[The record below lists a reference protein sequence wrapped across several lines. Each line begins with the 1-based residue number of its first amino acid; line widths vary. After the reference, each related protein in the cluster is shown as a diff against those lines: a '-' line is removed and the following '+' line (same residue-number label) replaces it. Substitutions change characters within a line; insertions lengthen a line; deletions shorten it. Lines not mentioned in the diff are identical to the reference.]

1 LGNSFVGSAR
11 LSPEPLLPRCCGGA
25 RTARERPESE
35 PASSKGRLQRSDG
48 KSHLQ
53 FTGRY
58 HRISEIRR
66 TRRIL
71 KQREQRAKDMRLTL
85 RQQIFFGYILMVTFT
100 LIVGIYAI
108 WGLTELNQVTS
119 EIIFTDMAV
128 GEKISKLNDCIQAQ
142 DLYEQRF
149 LAFGQPDSENL
160 FWSRSR
166 DFKAL
171 LSEIGSA
178 QPALKNSLDGIVS
191 QHDGYD
197 QLFAK
202 EVSLIKSGDNRREVV
217 EVSST
222 ALKAG
227 FNRILSSIRD
237 IDIKNK
243 ARQNKQISRSGTLGE
258 RVLMVTIILSAV
270 SFVFGVLFA
279 SLLTSHLTTAINRL
293 KAATHSI
300 RSGNFDNIPDIQ
312 GADELADLAISFKE
326 MSVRLK
332 ELEVTNLDANPLT
345 KLPGNLAI
353 EKELLT
359 RLNDT
364 EKFSFCLVDLDNFKA
379 FNDRYGY
386 ARGSDVIKWL
396 AEVLSGIKK
405 DIGTSHDFLGHIG
418 GDDFV
423 IICSPERVHA
433 ICNKIIEEFDR
444 GIVNFY
450 DPDDLKKG
458 FIVSV
463 DRNDNPAIFGIMT
476 ISIAVVNTDRTLI
489 REPKEVA
496 LKVTELKQYAKTFAK
511 SLYIMDR
518 RRSR

>member
-1 LGNSFVGSAR
+1 
-11 LSPEPLLPRCCGGA
+11 
-25 RTARERPESE
+25 
-35 PASSKGRLQRSDG
+35 
-48 KSHLQ
+48 
-53 FTGRY
+53 
-58 HRISEIRR
+58 
-66 TRRIL
+66 
-71 KQREQRAKDMRLTL
+71 MRLTL
-85 RQQIFFGYILMVTFT
+85 RQQIFFGYILMVAFT

-108 WGLTELNQVTS
+108 WGLMELNQLTS
-119 EIIFTDMAV
+119 EVIFTDMAV
-128 GEKISKLNDCIQAQ
+128 GEKISKLNDCIQGQ

-178 QPALKNSLDGIVS
+178 QPALKSPLEGLLS
-191 QHDGYD
+191 QHDSYD
-197 QLFAK
+197 RLFAK
-202 EVSLIKSGDNRREVV
+202 EVTLLKSGNKTEAAGL
-217 EVSST
+217 SSA
-222 ALKAG
+222 ALKTG
-227 FNRILSSIRD
+227 FNRILSAIRD
-237 IDIKNK
+237 MDIRNK
-243 ARQNKQISRSGTLGE
+243 TSQNEQISRSGMLGE
-258 RVLMVTIILSAV
+258 RVLMVTIILSAA
-270 SFVFGVLFA
+270 SFVFGILFA
-279 SLLTSHLTTAINRL
+279 SLLTSHLTTAIDRL
-293 KAATHSI
+293 KAATRSI

-312 GADELADLAISFKE
+312 GADELTDLAISFKE
-326 MSVRLK
+326 MSARLK

-396 AEVLSGIKK
+396 GEVLAGIKK

-423 IICSPERVHA
+423 IICSPERVHS

>member
-1 LGNSFVGSAR
+1 MS
-11 LSPEPLLPRCCGGA
+11 
-25 RTARERPESE
+25 
-35 PASSKGRLQRSDG
+35 
-48 KSHLQ
+48 
-53 FTGRY
+53 
-58 HRISEIRR
+58 
-66 TRRIL
+66 
-71 KQREQRAKDMRLTL
+71 LTL
-85 RQQIFFGYILMVTFT
+85 RQQIFLGYLVMVLFT

-108 WGLTELNQVTS
+108 WGLNELNQITAD
-119 EIIFTDMAV
+119 IIFSDLKI
-128 GEKISKLNDCIQAQ
+128 GEKMIKLNDCALAQ
-142 DLYEQRF
+142 DLYEKRF
-149 LAFGQPDSENL
+149 LTLQHADEENL

-166 DFKAL
+166 EFKTL

-178 QPALKNSLDGIVS
+178 ESSLKASLDNLDALHDNYIQQVS
-191 QHDGYD
+191 
-197 QLFAK
+197 K
-202 EVSLIKSGDNRREVV
+202 EISLVKSGRRGEAEEMSSVSLKPGLD
-217 EVSST
+217 
-222 ALKAG
+222 K
-227 FNRILSSIRD
+227 ILQQIRD
-237 IDIKNK
+237 IDLKIK
-243 ARQNKQISRSGTLGE
+243 AQQNKHISKAGSLGE
-258 RVLMVTIILSAV
+258 KALMIMIVLSGGA
-270 SFVFGVLFA
+270 FVFGILFA
-279 SLLTSHLTTAINRL
+279 TLLTSHLTTAINGL

-300 RSGNFDNIPDIQ
+300 RSGNFDNLPEIK

-326 MSVRLK
+326 MSARLK

-386 ARGSDVIKWL
+386 ARGSDIIKWL
-396 AEVLSGIKK
+396 GEVLARIRK
-405 DIGTSHDFLGHIG
+405 DYGAPHDFLGHIG

-423 IICSPERVHA
+423 IICSPDVVPA
-433 ICNKIIEEFDR
+433 ICNKIIEEFDK
-444 GIVNFY
+444 GIVEFY
-450 DPDDLKKG
+450 DPEDLKKG

-476 ISIAVVNTDRTLI
+476 VSIAVVNTDRTLI